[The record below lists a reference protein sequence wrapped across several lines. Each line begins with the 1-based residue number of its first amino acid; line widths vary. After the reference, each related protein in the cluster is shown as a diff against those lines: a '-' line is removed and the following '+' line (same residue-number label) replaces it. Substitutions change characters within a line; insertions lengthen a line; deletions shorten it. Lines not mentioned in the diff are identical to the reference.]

1 VKLRA
6 LKRRTEIERL
16 WGQGKRIGSP
26 WLLLVVLCREGGG
39 EEMGYLISVSRRRVR
54 RAVARTRLRR
64 LLREAVRRVVQ
75 EYEHREL
82 PLAATALVW
91 RAALGWEEVRRLRL
105 GDVLPQIRELFQ
117 RACAE
122 CR

>member
-1 VKLRA
+1 
-6 LKRRTEIERL
+6 
-16 WGQGKRIGSP
+16 
-26 WLLLVVLCREGGG
+26 
-39 EEMGYLISVSRRRVR
+39 MGYLISVSRRRVR